1 MKTKKKKKL
10 SYWGTVFAAIREAS
24 NHYKAQ
30 IEEAK
35 EKHRLL
41 SSHSDW
47 TMIEKW
53 IQECNKNPDLKVT
66 IRLLDGTTMMLTAYK
81 PQQVTMDRLLNDITV
96 EE

>member
-1 MKTKKKKKL
+1 MKTKKKKKP
-10 SYWGTVFAAIREAS
+10 SWFGTMWNAFKDARR
-24 NHYKAQ
+24 HYKAQ
-30 IEEAK
+30 IHEIQ
-35 EKHRLL
+35 EKHKLL

-53 IQECNKNPDLKVT
+53 VQECNSNPDLKVT
-66 IRLLDGTTMMLTAYK
+66 IRLNDGTIMQMSCYK

>member
-1 MKTKKKKKL
+1 MKTKKPKKP
-10 SYWGTVFAAIREAS
+10 SYWKTVFGAIREARK
-24 NHYKAQ
+24 HYKAQ
-30 IEEAK
+30 MEEAK

-53 IQECNKNPDLKVT
+53 VQECNKNPDLKVT
-66 IRLLDGTTMMLTAYK
+66 IRLLDGTTMQMSCYK

>member
-1 MKTKKKKKL
+1 MKTKKKKKP
-10 SYWGTVFAAIREAS
+10 SWFGTMWEAFKEARK
-24 NHYKAQ
+24 HYKAQ

-53 IQECNKNPDLKVT
+53 VQECNKNPDLKVT
-66 IRLLDGTTMMLTAYK
+66 LRLLDGTTMMLTAYK

>member
-1 MKTKKKKKL
+1 MKTKKKKKP
-10 SYWGTVFAAIREAS
+10 SYWGTVFAAIREARK
-24 NHYKAQ
+24 HYKAQ

-81 PQQVTMDRLLNDITV
+81 PQSITIDRMLNDITV